1 MITDCFLGMKCLS
14 RVSLAVFDVA
24 GSVLRFFCRIVVIG
38 FVLFFAWTGEAAEGR
53 IHPPP
58 AQRPVFVRDGVTVK
72 GQAGHRQ
79 RLWLEIARTPDELAF
94 GLMKL
99 KELPGTD
106 GMLFVMNQPQPLHF
120 WMKDTLMPLDI
131 LFIDVEG
138 TIIRIAA
145 EAEPGSESY
154 ISSFRPTKAVLE
166 IQGGLA
172 ERWDIKVGDK
182 LLYKDFQ

>member
-1 MITDCFLGMKCLS
+1 MPIAPL
-14 RVSLAVFDVA
+14 LASFCRH
-24 GSVLRFFCRIVVIG
+24 GVLLHFFCRLLVVG
-38 FVLFFAWTGEAAEGR
+38 FGLVFATAGEAAEGR

-58 AQRPVFVRDGVTVK
+58 AQRPGFVRDGITLMA
-72 GQAGHRQ
+72 QAGHRQ
-79 RLWLEIARTPDELAF
+79 RLWLEIARTPDELAY

-99 KELPGTD
+99 KEMPGTD
-106 GMLFVMNQPQPLHF
+106 GMIFIMQQPQPVNF
-120 WMKDTLMPLDI
+120 WMKDTLMPLDM
-131 LFIDVEG
+131 LFIDASG

-145 EAEPGSESY
+145 EAEPGSERY

-166 IQGGLA
+166 IPGGMA